1 MKRITLYL
9 LLLSFINACS
19 KSGVKVEEPPQNN
32 EPPPVREHGT
42 PNGEIVRKTIGAAG
56 GSLSSKDNTLQ
67 LEIPAGALA
76 SNTEISVQ
84 AVTNTLPGSPG
95 DSYRLLPE
103 NVKFT
108 KPVKLTFKYT
118 DRHLDSTD
126 AEALFM
132 AYQSQDGIW
141 RFLPKTALNTT
152 AKTLTVE
159 TTHFSDWAPYAMYWL
174 RADGASVL
182 VTKSA
187 GVFIYSTKQDMKPG
201 ADAGP
206 VAIRRERVLENS
218 ANIRNWKLT
227 GAGTLTPEG
236 RHAIYKAPAKVPNP
250 SKVTVSVEIH
260 NFIPAGVIPGRGAT
274 GKLILLTKIQVVD
287 EVYFSGTVN
296 GVEIFCIDQHHKYI
310 PGTSWINISGT
321 IRDNLGFSVNIEN
334 ISKPIQATQ
343 YQWFAPDR
351 GGTATAVYGT
361 FTAPATVTGKTF
373 WSKCDASQTV
383 EEYRAST
390 GLLVIHQVENL
401 GGVEYITGRLRGEFY
416 PQINC
421 GPGTSLPFD
430 LQFRTK
436 IIP

>member
-1 MKRITLYL
+1 MKRL
-9 LLLSFINACS
+9 LPFLLFIPLLFTACS
-19 KSGVKVEEPPQNN
+19 KSGGKGEEPSPD
-32 EPPPVREHGT
+32 EAPAVRAHGT
-42 PNGEIVRKTIGAAG
+42 PTGDLVSKTIGAAG
-56 GSLSSKDNTLQ
+56 GTLTSKDNTLQ
-67 LEIPAGALA
+67 IDIPAGALTA
-76 SNTEISVQ
+76 NTVISVQ

-95 DSYRLLPE
+95 ASYRLLPE
-103 NVKFT
+103 NVQFA

-174 RADGASVL
+174 QSGGGSVL
-182 VTKSA
+182 VSKST
-187 GVFIYSTKQDMKPG
+187 GVFIYSTKQNMKPG
-201 ADAGP
+201 AGDGP
-206 VAIRRERVLENS
+206 VAIWRERVLENTS
-218 ANIRNWKLT
+218 NIKNWKLT
-227 GAGTLTPEG
+227 GAGTLDG
-236 RHAIYKAPAKVPNP
+236 GQRHAIYSAPSKVPNP

-260 NFIPAGVIPGRGAT
+260 NFIPAGVIPGRGTT

-287 EVYFSGTVN
+287 EVYFSGTLN
-296 GVEIFCIDQHHKYI
+296 GLQVYCIDQHHKYI
-310 PGTSWINISGT
+310 PGNWINISGT
-321 IRDNLGFSVNIEN
+321 LRDNVGFSVNIEN
-334 ISKPIQATQ
+334 VSRPIQATQ

-361 FTAPATVTGKTF
+361 FTAPANVTGKTF

-383 EEYRAST
+383 EEYRASS
-390 GLLVIHQVENL
+390 GLMVIFKVEDV
-401 GGVEYITGRLRGEFY
+401 GGVEYLTGHLRGEFY

-421 GPGTSLPFD
+421 GPGASIPFD
-430 LQFRTK
+430 LNFRTK
-436 IIP
+436 ILP